1 MTCEFAHLD
10 GVYVLGALAPSERL
24 EFERHLAGCAEC
36 SRSVRELA
44 GLPGLLAHVDLD
56 ELEPADGPPLPPT
69 LLPSLVREVQ
79 RTQRRRSVLVGAVAA
94 TVAAV
99 VASALAVWAGV
110 EADREPDPPASP
122 AAAATRTPGLPMVPV
137 APTAVRADVLVA
149 NVAWGT
155 RLDVTCSYAAE
166 DEDYDA
172 SPGAEYAL
180 VVRTRDGRAEQVA
193 TWRGLP
199 GRTMRLSAA
208 TATSR
213 SEIETVEMRT
223 ADGVVL
229 LRLSV

>member
-1 MTCEFAHLD
+1 MTCELAHLD
-10 GVYVLGALAPSERL
+10 GAYVLGALAPGERL

-44 GLPGLLAHVDLD
+44 GLPGLLAQVGLD
-56 ELEPADGPPLPPT
+56 ELETHDVQPLPST
-69 LLPSLVREVQ
+69 LLPSLVREV
-79 RTQRRRSVLVGAVAA
+79 RAAQRRRSVLVGAVAA

-99 VASALAVWAGV
+99 VATALVVWSGV
-110 EADREPDPPASP
+110 DAEPQPDSTASP
-122 AAAATRTPGLPMVPV
+122 AAAATRTPGVPMVPV

-155 RLDVTCSYAAE
+155 RLDVTCSYAGE
-166 DEDYDA
+166 DEDYEA
-172 SPGAEYAL
+172 SPGGEYAL

-213 SEIETVEMRT
+213 GEIETVEMRT
-223 ADGVVL
+223 ADGVVV

>member
-1 MTCEFAHLD
+1 MTCELAHLD
-10 GVYVLGALAPSERL
+10 AVYVLGALAPNERL

-44 GLPGLLAHVDLD
+44 GLPGLLARVDLD
-56 ELEPADGPPLPPT
+56 ELEPADGPPLPST
-69 LLPSLVREVQ
+69 LLPSLVREVR

-99 VASALAVWAGV
+99 VATALAVWAGV
-110 EADREPDPPASP
+110 EPDREPDSPASP

-137 APTAVRADVLVA
+137 APTAVRADVLVT

-166 DEDYDA
+166 DEDYEA
-172 SPGAEYAL
+172 SGGAEYAL

-208 TATSR
+208 TAARR

-223 ADGVVL
+223 SDGVVL
-229 LRLSV
+229 LRLGV

>member
-1 MTCEFAHLD
+1 
-10 GVYVLGALAPSERL
+10 
-24 EFERHLAGCAEC
+24 
-36 SRSVRELA
+36 
-44 GLPGLLAHVDLD
+44 
-56 ELEPADGPPLPPT
+56 
-69 LLPSLVREVQ
+69 
-79 RTQRRRSVLVGAVAA
+79 
-94 TVAAV
+94 
-99 VASALAVWAGV
+99 
-110 EADREPDPPASP
+110 
-122 AAAATRTPGLPMVPV
+122 MVPV
-137 APTAVRADVLVA
+137 APTAVRADVLVT

-166 DEDYDA
+166 DEDYEA
-172 SPGAEYAL
+172 SGGAEYAL

-223 ADGVVL
+223 SDGVVL

>member
-1 MTCEFAHLD
+1 
-10 GVYVLGALAPSERL
+10 
-24 EFERHLAGCAEC
+24 
-36 SRSVRELA
+36 
-44 GLPGLLAHVDLD
+44 
-56 ELEPADGPPLPPT
+56 
-69 LLPSLVREVQ
+69 
-79 RTQRRRSVLVGAVAA
+79 
-94 TVAAV
+94 
-99 VASALAVWAGV
+99 
-110 EADREPDPPASP
+110 
-122 AAAATRTPGLPMVPV
+122 MVPV
-137 APTAVRADVLVA
+137 SPTTVQADVLVA

-166 DEDYDA
+166 DDDYSA
-172 SPGAEYAL
+172 GAEYAL
-180 VVRTRDGRAEQVA
+180 VVRTRDGGSEQVA

>member
-1 MTCEFAHLD
+1 MTCGFAHLD
-10 GVYVLGALAPSERL
+10 AVYVLGALAPNERL
-24 EFERHLAGCAEC
+24 EFARHLAGCAEC

-44 GLPGLLAHVDLD
+44 GLPGLLARVDLD
-56 ELEPADGPPLPPT
+56 ELEPADGPPLPST
-69 LLPSLVREVQ
+69 LLPSLVREVG
-79 RTQRRRSVLVGAVAA
+79 RAQRRRSVLVGAVAA

-99 VASALAVWAGV
+99 VATALAVWAGV
-110 EADREPDPPASP
+110 EADREPGSPASP

-137 APTAVRADVLVA
+137 APTAVRADVLVT

-166 DEDYDA
+166 DEDYEA
-172 SPGAEYAL
+172 SGGAEYAL

>member
-10 GVYVLGALAPSERL
+10 AVYVLGALAPNERL
-24 EFERHLAGCAEC
+24 QFERHLAGCAEC

-44 GLPGLLAHVDLD
+44 GLPGLLAHVHLD
-56 ELEPADGPPLPPT
+56 ELEPADGPPLPST
-69 LLPSLVREVQ
+69 LLPSLVREVE
-79 RTQRRRSVLVGAVAA
+79 RAQRRRSVLVGAVAA

-99 VASALAVWAGV
+99 VATALAVWAGL
-110 EADREPDPPASP
+110 EADREPDPPAPP

-137 APTAVRADVLVA
+137 APTAVRADVLVT

-166 DEDYDA
+166 DEDYEA
-172 SPGAEYAL
+172 SGGAEYAL
-180 VVRTRDGRAEQVA
+180 IVRTRDGRAEQVA